1 MNASGLESVQVLH
14 EQAWTTEGFTLA
26 DLHPWITPFLMD
38 GFGKEDR
45 FLVSVQG
52 AHAGEPTGFGKP
64 FVIRVRTSYEAF
76 QEAFFSVAE
85 QADPAQSGPYADFDG
100 DGTINVLEHVF
111 HRTRASPA
119 TAWWGSRARRGPRRS
134 ARR

>member
-1 MNASGLESVQVLH
+1 MQVLH

-64 FVIRVRTSYEAF
+64 FVIRVRTSYEH
-76 QEAFFSVAE
+76 SRRRTSPVAE
-85 QADPAQSGPYADFDG
+85 QADPAQSGA
-100 DGTINVLEHVF
+100 V
-111 HRTRASPA
+111 
-119 TAWWGSRARRGPRRS
+119 RRF
-134 ARR
+134 